1 MQKSNNLLKGILLGI
16 SITCLTAFVAE
27 KTFVLKFSEAEINK
41 HYQKLS
47 VIRQIVDNSNLSHQ
61 EVVFVTKSI
70 DISELANGIYYLT
83 VNTKD
88 AKRTYKVL
96 KQ

>member
-1 MQKSNNLLKGILLGI
+1 MQKSNNLFKGIFIGI
-16 SITCLTAFVAE
+16 GITCLTAFVSE
-27 KTFVLKFSEAEINK
+27 KTFVLKFSEADINK

-70 DISELANGIYYLT
+70 DSLQAEIIT
-83 VNTKD
+83 Q
-88 AKRTYKVL
+88 L
-96 KQ
+96 KTQVEPVAPIKK